1 MLHWKTARFR
11 RSTRGGALARPHTR
25 ALAARRCP
33 TRASAAAAATKLV
46 LAERARTDRRLASR
60 NLFLAN
66 LSHELRT
73 PLNAIIGF
81 AELLASGAV
90 PDDSPR
96 RGAFL
101 GNILQSAR
109 HLLQLMNDVLELS
122 RVEAGLLKIHPE
134 RVELANLVSRV
145 VDVLHSRVVRKSLDV
160 DIDVDPEVGTVIVDP
175 AHLKRVLL
183 TYLSN
188 AVDHSLQGG
197 RVTVRARREDGC
209 RFRLEV
215 EDHGAGLAPD
225 ALDRVFC
232 QGLSAD
238 VGTASAPEQSG
249 VSLGLARRLVRALG
263 GEVGAHGTAGGGS
276 TFFLLL
282 GRVPTGHRMP
292 AAATSARAPVES

>member
-1 MLHWKTARFR
+1 MLRWKTARFR
-11 RSTRGGALARPHTR
+11 RSTAGGPRARPHAR
-25 ALAARRCP
+25 ALAGRQCQ
-33 TRASAAAAATKLV
+33 TGDSAAAAATKLV
-46 LAERARTDRRLASR
+46 LAERVRTDRLLASR

-96 RGAFL
+96 RGPFL
-101 GNILQSAR
+101 GNILHSAR

-134 RVELANLVSRV
+134 RVELADLASRV
-145 VDVLHSRVVRKSLDV
+145 VDVLHTRVVRKSLTV
-160 DIDVDPEVGTVIVDP
+160 DIDIDAEIGTVIADP

-215 EDHGAGLAPD
+215 EDHGAGPAPD
-225 ALDRVFC
+225 ELARVFC
-232 QGLSAD
+232 QDLAD
-238 VGTASAPEQSG
+238 TGTARAPGQSG
-249 VSLGLARRLVRALG
+249 VSLALARRLVRAHG
-263 GEVGAHGTAGGGS
+263 GEVGARGTAGGGS
-276 TFFLLL
+276 TFFLML
-282 GRVPTGHRMP
+282 GHVPTSHGLP
-292 AAATSARAPVES
+292 AAATPAGATVES